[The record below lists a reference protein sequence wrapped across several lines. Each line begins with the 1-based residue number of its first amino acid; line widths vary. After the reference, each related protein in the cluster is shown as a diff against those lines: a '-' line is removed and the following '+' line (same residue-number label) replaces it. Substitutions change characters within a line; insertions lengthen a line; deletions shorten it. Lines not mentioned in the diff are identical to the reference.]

1 MKQINLF
8 FKTMLILCALVWS
21 GNCAWAADTYSKVT
35 SLSGIN
41 TTDTYII
48 VCETSNVAMKLY
60 SSGNNHG
67 KVPVSIKDGS
77 ISSVSNEVCFLTLES
92 TNSDNQYYLKN
103 QNNEYLLA
111 VASQNYLKVSSTK
124 ADACK
129 FSVSY
134 DGGVLTI
141 ASTVK
146 PKSGTWSTSQ
156 MRYNSSSN
164 CFACYG
170 TGQSA
175 IALYKKDASTDEATS
190 VTINVSGITNT
201 DIANGTTAGSL
212 SAVVKDASS
221 NPIGSATVTWSS
233 SNPSVATIN
242 EATGVVT
249 LVKKGT
255 TTLKATYA
263 GVDGTYQSSNS
274 TYELIVTNSN
284 ANDGTAARPF
294 TPMEAREALD
304 AGDEIDSEAEY
315 YVKGYIAKIIGLNSD
330 NTLTYWISNDGSMT
344 NSLQCYH
351 GKNIDGVDFTDAND
365 LEVGDIATVKGKLLI
380 YQTSTYEFAQN
391 NEVVSIKP
399 RTKVNIATFTAN
411 TPDLVL
417 GSFET
422 TNTTVTNDQAGWT
435 PVAYTYSSD
444 NTAVA
449 TVDENGVITAVA
461 KGTANIT
468 VVANVAALD
477 ATYKVGESKSIEITV
492 HNPSHTA
499 YFVVNGNADKCSVE
513 EGDLIPFPADPAD
526 INGKKFVG
534 WTKTAID
541 GTTNTAPEFI
551 DKTKEA
557 MGTGEIEY
565 YAVFAGISQI
575 QGWKKLEPSE
585 ISEEG
590 VYALITPDG
599 HAFNGNISSGHG
611 VATTEK
617 NSFNFVN
624 GVAETAP
631 TGTCEITLVAV
642 DGGYKMYN
650 ADHGY
655 LYATKAGS
663 GGLDWGSTD
672 DNYWLYDSDN
682 WKYNKSYSDKYAFL
696 RTYSNSFRTYS
707 TNSNG
712 GIGFAQKTTIN
723 SYSDYCTRLPE
734 HITISAAGLA
744 TFASDE
750 DLDFTNVENIQA
762 YVAMDNGSKTT
773 LEKVNKVPAG
783 TGVLLRALN
792 DATSFDV
799 PVTTTATE
807 ITGNLFVRGT
817 GAAVASIDGDYTN
830 YVLGKKNGEVGF
842 FKAGGKKVEK
852 NQAYLH
858 LNTTQTAPNLSF
870 DDLTG
875 IAVIN
880 EDLPA
885 VNNVTFD
892 LQGRRVAEP
901 AKGFYIKNGKKV
913 VK

>member
-21 GNCAWAADTYSKVT
+21 GNCAWAQSDLSADHTGNITLSTSGGSNASECKVKVNSTDEGYDGIKAGTSNKVGAVKITVPKGAKYLHLHAAGWSGNTAVALAVTPTGYSNNI
-35 SLSGIN
+35 SLTNDGGITGN
-41 TTDTYII
+41 SPFTLSSASKATTDYYKVITF
-48 VCETSNVAMKLY
+48 
-60 SSGNNHG
+60 SSPLAANTDLTFTASGG
-67 KVPVSIKDGS
+67 KRFVIWG
-77 ISSVSNEVCFLTLES
+77 
-92 TNSDNQYYLKN
+92 
-103 QNNEYLLA
+103 
-111 VASQNYLKVSSTK
+111 VSSE
-124 ADACK
+124 A
-129 FSVSY
+129 
-134 DGGVLTI
+134 
-141 ASTVK
+141 
-146 PKSGTWSTSQ
+146 
-156 MRYNSSSN
+156 
-164 CFACYG
+164 
-170 TGQSA
+170 
-175 IALYKKDASTDEATS
+175 ASTDEATT
-190 VTINVSGITNT
+190 VTIDASGITNT

-212 SAVVKDASS
+212 SAVVKNASS
-221 NPIGSATVTWSS
+221 NTIVGATVTWSS
-233 SNPSVATIN
+233 SKPSVATID
-242 EATGVVT
+242 EATGAIK
-249 LVKKGT
+249 LVKRGKT
-255 TTLKATYA
+255 TITATYA
-263 GVDGTYQSSNS
+263 GVGGTYQSSNS
-274 TYELIVTNSN
+274 TYELIVTNSD
-284 ANDGTAARPF
+284 ASGSSAHPF
-294 TPMEAREALD
+294 TPTEARNALD
-304 AGDEIDSEAEY
+304 AGDEIDSDEDY
-315 YVKGYIAKIIGLNSD
+315 YVRGYITKIDGLSEGN
-330 NTLTYWISNDGSMT
+330 LTYFLTTDGNMT
-344 NSLQCYH
+344 NSIKCYK
-351 GKNIDGVDFTDAND
+351 GKNINGEDFTDANV
-365 LEVGDIATVKGKLLI
+365 LEIGDIATVKGKLSI
-380 YQTSTYEFAQN
+380 YNKNYQLNEN
-391 NEVVSIKP
+391 NEVVLIEP
-399 RTKVNIATFTAN
+399 RSKVNIASFTAT
-411 TPDLVL
+411 TPDLYL
-417 GSFET
+417 GALET
-422 TNTTVTNDQAGWT
+422 TTTTVTNDQAGWT

-477 ATYKVGESKSIEITV
+477 ATYKVGDSKSIEITV

-499 YFVVNGNADKCSVE
+499 YFVVNGNADKFSVE

-534 WTKTAID
+534 WTKTVID
-541 GTTNTAPEFI
+541 GIQSTAPEFI
-551 DKTKEA
+551 DKAKEA

-565 YAVFAGISQI
+565 YAVFAGKSQI

-611 VATTEK
+611 QSTSNA
-617 NSFNFVN
+617 FNFVN

-762 YVAMDNGSKTT
+762 YVAKDNGSKTT

-817 GAAVASIDGDYTN
+817 GVAVASTDGDYTN
-830 YVLGKKNGEVGF
+830 YVLGKKKSGYVGF
-842 FKAGGKKVEK
+842 FKANGKVVSA

-858 LNTTQTAPNLSF
+858 LNTTQTAPNLTF

-885 VNNVTFD
+885 VNNGTFD

>member
-21 GNCAWAADTYSKVT
+21 GTSVWAADSFTITFATGSGDGT
-35 SLSGIN
+35 SASTSTSCGTIVSEGAPYLSGN
-41 TTDTYII
+41 LATATKVY
-48 VCETSNVAMKLY
+48 Y
-60 SSGNNHG
+60 RGSSGLKIG
-67 KVPVSIKDGS
+67 TSSAAGIIKMNLV
-77 ISSVSNEVCFLTLES
+77 SSVT
-92 TNSDNQYYLKN
+92 
-103 QNNEYLLA
+103 
-111 VASQNYLKVSSTK
+111 
-124 ADACK
+124 
-129 FSVSY
+129 
-134 DGGVLTI
+134 
-141 ASTVK
+141 
-146 PKSGTWSTSQ
+146 PTSIVVNAKL
-156 MRYNSSSN
+156 YNSSKSATLKVN
-164 CFACYG
+164 G
-170 TGQSA
+170 SESQSIGSDFGDLTFSFSDTEISYLELESSKYCWISSITVNYA
-175 IALYKKDASTDEATS
+175 SSSEEVTSVDIDASE
-190 VTINVSGITNT
+190 ITNT
-201 DIANGTTAGSL
+201 DIANGTAAGSL

-221 NPIGSATVTWSS
+221 NTINGATVTWSS
-233 SNPSVATIN
+233 SKPSVATIN

-263 GVDGTYQSSNS
+263 GVDGKYQSSNS
-274 TYELIVTNSN
+274 TYELTVTNSD
-284 ANDGTAARPF
+284 ASGSSAHPF
-294 TPMEAREALD
+294 TPTEARNALD
-304 AGDEIDSEAEY
+304 AGDEIDSDEDY
-315 YVKGYIAKIIGLNSD
+315 YVRGYITKIEGLSGG
-330 NTLTYWISNDGSMT
+330 TLTYFLTTDGNMT
-344 NSLQCYH
+344 NSIKCYK
-351 GKNIDGVDFTDAND
+351 GKNINGEDFTDANV
-365 LEVGDIATVKGKLLI
+365 LEIGDIATVKGKLSI
-380 YQTSTYEFAQN
+380 YNKNYQLNEN
-391 NEVVSIKP
+391 NEVVLIEP
-399 RTKVNIATFTAN
+399 RTKVNIASFTAT
-411 TPDLVL
+411 TPDLYL
-417 GSFET
+417 GALET
-422 TNTTVTNDQAGWT
+422 TATTVTNDQTGWT

-477 ATYKVGESKSIEITV
+477 ATYKVGDSKSIEITV
-492 HNPSHTA
+492 HNPSYTA

-551 DKTKEA
+551 DKAKEA
-557 MGTGEIEY
+557 MGTGETEY
-565 YAVFAGISQI
+565 YAVFAGTSQI
-575 QGWKKLEPSE
+575 PGWKKLAPSE
-585 ISEEG
+585 ISKEG

-611 VATTEK
+611 QATTDAYD
-617 NSFNFVN
+617 FVN
-624 GVAETAP
+624 DLAETAP
-631 TGTCEITLVAV
+631 DGTCEITLVAV

-650 ADHGY
+650 EDHDGY

-663 GGLDWGSTD
+663 GGLAWGSTD
-672 DNYWLYDSDN
+672 NNYWLYDSDN
-682 WKYNKSYSDKYAFL
+682 WKYNKSYSNKYAFL
-696 RTYSNSFRTYS
+696 RTYSNSSSNSSFRTYAN
-707 TNSNG
+707 NSG
-712 GIGFAQKTTIN
+712 DDLLFAQKTTITG
-723 SYSDYCTRLPE
+723 YSDYCTRVPE

-762 YVAMDNGSKTT
+762 YVAKDNGSKTT

-830 YVLGKKNGEVGF
+830 YVLGKKNGVVGF

-858 LNTTQTAPNLSF
+858 LNTTQTAPNLTF

-885 VNNVTFD
+885 VNNGTFD